1 MKQLGVIEP
10 SSSEWSSP
18 IVLVPKKDG
27 TLRFCLDFR
36 KLNSVSK
43 FDPYP
48 MPRVDELVER
58 LGRAKFLSTLDLC
71 KGYWQVP
78 LDPACKEFTA
88 FRTPFGH
95 FQFRVLPFGL
105 HGAAATFQR
114 MMDQVLRGT
123 EDYAAAYLD
132 DIVIFSQSWEEH
144 LEYLKEVLTRIKA
157 AGLTIRP
164 DKCALA
170 KPETQYLGFVLG
182 HGVIRPQVGKVEA
195 IKTAGWPETKKQ
207 VRAFLGL
214 IGWYR
219 KCIPNFSARA
229 ITLTNLTKKTQPNKL
244 IWTEDCEKAFNDLK
258 AALCQEPVL
267 QSPDFLKNVYSA
279 D

>member
-1 MKQLGVIEP
+1 MYTRSSVHGHPWKDRFSRPCYHPQGSQTCPAVSVSCARETSICYETGIAYHEKLGVIEP

-58 LGRAKFLSTLDLC
+58 LGRANYLSTLDLC

-78 LDPACKEFTA
+78 LNPACKEFTA
-88 FRTPFGH
+88 FRTPYGH

-132 DIVIFSQSWEEH
+132 DIIIFSQSWEEH
-144 LEYLKEVLTRIKA
+144 LEHLKEVLTRIKA

-182 HGVIRPQVGKVEA
+182 HGVIRPQVGKLEA
-195 IKTAGWPETKKQ
+195 IKAAGRPETKN
-207 VRAFLGL
+207 RLELFLDLLVGT
-214 IGWYR
+214 G
-219 KCIPNFSARA
+219 
-229 ITLTNLTKKTQPNKL
+229 NLFQISQPG
-244 IWTEDCEKAFNDLK
+244 
-258 AALCQEPVL
+258 Q
-267 QSPDFLKNVYSA
+267 
-279 D
+279 